1 MKKRGTF
8 VCFVSICSILLIT
21 SCSTGEK
28 DQGRI
33 NENFDFGWKFHR
45 GDAPGA
51 DLSEFDASSWREVD
65 LPHDWSIEDIPGT
78 GSPFDSTAIGG
89 RGTGFT
95 VGGTGWY
102 IKDFILDRSFAGKR
116 VDLLF
121 EGIYMDADIWVNDHF
136 IDNHPYG
143 YTSFHFD
150 ITEQLNFDGTPNR
163 ISVKVKNE
171 GVNCRWYSGSG
182 IYRHVWLT
190 ATDPVHIRRWGTFVS
205 TEQVTGGVAEIRV
218 STEIRNT
225 TGTERVLQVSRQIM
239 DPSGNGV
246 ADLSEEVVVAPFSN
260 TTLQQLISVEG
271 PQLWSPETPFLYSML
286 TVLQDG
292 ERILDQEGT
301 TFGIRTV
308 VFDPERGMLLNGKE
322 TKLRGG
328 CMHHD
333 NGPLGSAAYDRAEE
347 RRVELMKANGFNAIR
362 TSHNPPSPGFLD
374 ACDRLG
380 MLVIDELFDGWF
392 QNSPKKPYYHMAFEE
407 GWQGDLENFV
417 YRDRNHPSVIMW
429 STGNEIMDKTTL
441 RAEKAQQELAGMFRR
456 LDPSRAVTCGVNK
469 WGHENWDTVKAVY
482 MAPLDVVGYNY
493 LVRMYAEDHNQY
505 PERLIFASESFPKEA
520 FQYWM
525 PVLDHPY
532 LIGDFVWTGFDYLGE
547 VSIGW
552 HGFSEGYPWTVA
564 YCGDIDICG
573 FKRPQSCFREIVWGT
588 GKRVAMFVKNPVP
601 TFGVASHSKWD
612 FPDVHASWT
621 WPGYEGTSMEV
632 VVYSNGDRV
641 VLALNGEEIGTGA
654 TGRANEFTA
663 AFRVPFEPGSLVA
676 TAYEGEQE
684 IDRFEL
690 VTAGEPAALRMTADR
705 MTIEATGQDL
715 SYLTVEVVD
724 KEGNRIPSAE
734 ELVSFTVEGAGEIIG
749 VGSARPNSVES
760 FQNLKRT
767 TFEGRCIAIV
777 KSAMEPGE
785 IRVRA
790 SAGGLEPALLVL
802 NSE

>member
-292 ERILDQEGT
+292 ERILDQEET

>member
-260 TTLQQLISVEG
+260 TTLQQLISVEDS
-271 PQLWSPETPFLYSML
+271 QLWSPETPFLYSML

-292 ERILDQEGT
+292 ERILDQEET

-690 VTAGEPAALRMTADR
+690 VTAGDPAALRMTADR